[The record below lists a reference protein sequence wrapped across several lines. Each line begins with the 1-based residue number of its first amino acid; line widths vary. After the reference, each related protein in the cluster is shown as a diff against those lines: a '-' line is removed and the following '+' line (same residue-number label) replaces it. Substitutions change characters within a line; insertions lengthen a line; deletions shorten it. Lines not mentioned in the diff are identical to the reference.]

1 MHHEPIPRHRLQRQS
16 TYVAPR
22 LWPEQCMDLRC
33 QENRRALARS
43 SRARSR
49 VARRRS
55 PARKTRN
62 LSARRGNFVAA
73 GIDAP
78 FSVPRAFVGPESYA
92 SLLERIGALPDQEG
106 RPFLRSAD
114 FVNAVAGVNPP
125 LNPPK
130 PMRSTDAYWSQK
142 GLNVRST
149 LWAGARG
156 GAAMTAACFKLLH
169 RAQRPIWP
177 WVQES
182 RGLIVE
188 AFPMAQ
194 LKYWGLPFNGY
205 GKQDQKG
212 EMLRK
217 QIIDGLRGRIDIG
230 RFDEVLILNADALDS
245 CPGPGTAPGS
255 GSATCPSTRNGVRWQ
270 AVWQANTKART

>member
-1 MHHEPIPRHRLQRQS
+1 MSPFLGIDFSGNRLMWRPRCSRSNVWISDVRKSDDRL
-16 TYVAPR
+16 VLER
-22 LWPEQCMDLRC
+22 LFRIQELSGDEHPLERLAALLRNG
-33 QENRRALARS
+33 EF
-43 SRARSR
+43 
-49 VARRRS
+49 
-55 PARKTRN
+55 K
-62 LSARRGNFVAA
+62 AA

-78 FSVPRAFVGPESYA
+78 FSVPRAFIPPVGYA
-92 SLLERIGALPDQEG
+92 GLLERIGSLSHPDG
-106 RPFLRSAD
+106 CPFLRSAD
-114 FVNAVAGVNPP
+114 FVKAIAGVDPP

-177 WVQES
+177 WAQES

-194 LKYWGLPFNGY
+194 LKHWGLPYNGY
-205 GKQDQKG
+205 GKQDRKG

-217 QIIDGLRGRIDIG
+217 GIVEGLRGRIDIG
-230 RFDEVLILNADALDS
+230 RFDVVLVSNADALDS
-245 CPGPGTAPGS
+245 VLCAFS
-255 GSATCPSTRNGVRWQ
+255 GLAVKTSSVAVLPDDSALLEGWM
-270 AVWQANTKART
+270 AVHA

>member
-1 MHHEPIPRHRLQRQS
+1 M
-16 TYVAPR
+16 
-22 LWPEQCMDLRC
+22 
-33 QENRRALARS
+33 
-43 SRARSR
+43 SRFLGIDFSGNHLMWRPGCGRGNVWISD
-49 VARRRS
+49 V
-55 PARKTRN
+55 RKTGEQLVLDR
-62 LSARRGNFVAA
+62 LMRVQELPGDEHPLERLAA
-73 GIDAP
+73 LLREGDFETAAIDAP
-78 FSVPRAFVGPESYA
+78 FSIPRAFVPPEGYA
-92 SLLERIGALPDQEG
+92 SLLERIGALADPNG

-114 FVNAVAGVNPP
+114 FVKAAAGVCPP

-169 RAQRPIWP
+169 QAKRPTWP

-182 RGLIVE
+182 RGLLVE

-194 LKYWGLPFNGY
+194 LKQWGFPYNGY

-217 QIIDGLRGRIDIG
+217 QIIDGLRGWIDIG
-230 RFDEVLILNADALDS
+230 RFDAILLSSADALDS
-245 CPGPGTAPGS
+245 VLCAFS
-255 GSATCPSTRNGVRWQ
+255 GLAVKSSSVAVPPDDSALLEGWIVVH
-270 AVWQANTKART
+270 A

>member
-1 MHHEPIPRHRLQRQS
+1 MLDRIVRVQELLGDEHPLERL
-16 TYVAPR
+16 AA
-22 LWPEQCMDLRC
+22 LLR
-33 QENRRALARS
+33 E
-43 SRARSR
+43 
-49 VARRRS
+49 
-55 PARKTRN
+55 
-62 LSARRGNFVAA
+62 GNFDAA

-78 FSVPRAFVGPESYA
+78 FSVPRAFIFPVGYA
-92 SLLERIGALPDQEG
+92 GLLERIGSLSNPDG

-114 FVNAVAGVNPP
+114 FVKAIAWISPT

-177 WVQES
+177 WVRES
-182 RGLIVE
+182 KGLLVE

-194 LKYWGLPFNGY
+194 LKQWRLPYNGY
-205 GKQDQKG
+205 AKQDQKS
-212 EMLRK
+212 ELLRK
-217 QIIDGLRGRIDIG
+217 EIISGIRGKIDLG
-230 RFDEVLILNADALDS
+230 RFDTVLISSSDALDS
-245 CPGPGTAPGS
+245 VLCAFS
-255 GSATCPSTRNGVRWQ
+255 GLAVKTSSIAVPPDDSALLGGLV
-270 AVWQANTKART
+270 AVHA

>member
-1 MHHEPIPRHRLQRQS
+1 MSRFFGIDFSGNHLMWRPGCGRSNVWISDVMKTGERL
-16 TYVAPR
+16 VLDR
-22 LWPEQCMDLRC
+22 LMRVQELPGDEHPLERLAALLR
-33 QENRRALARS
+33 E
-43 SRARSR
+43 
-49 VARRRS
+49 
-55 PARKTRN
+55 
-62 LSARRGNFVAA
+62 GNFDAA

-78 FSVPRAFVGPESYA
+78 FSVPRAFIPHEGYVG
-92 SLLERIGALPDQEG
+92 LLERIGSLSDPDG

-114 FVNAVAGVNPP
+114 FVKAISGVSPP

-130 PMRSTDAYWSQK
+130 PMSSTDAYWSQR

-177 WVQES
+177 WAQES
-182 RGLIVE
+182 RGLLVE

-194 LKYWGLPFNGY
+194 LKQWGLPYNEY
-205 GKQDQKG
+205 GKQDRKG

-217 QIIDGLRGRIDIG
+217 QIIDGLRGRIDLG
-230 RFDEVLILNADALDS
+230 WFNAILLSNADALDS
-245 CPGPGTAPGS
+245 VLCAFS
-255 GSATCPSTRNGVRWQ
+255 GLAVKTSSIAVPPDDSALLEGWV
-270 AVWQANTKART
+270 AVHA